1 VIRIRALIK
10 LRGRTLVIGA
20 ALALICLA
28 LAWAHSA
35 PGAHE
40 MNASGVEP
48 MADVI
53 SICLAVLQI
62 GGGLLAALFGGMFVK
77 RRRPPRRLSP
87 TIPANAVS
95 SQGLVYPVAAR
106 AGPAAL
112 QVFRR

>member
-20 ALALICLA
+20 VLALICLA

-35 PGAHE
+35 PAAHE
-40 MNASGVEP
+40 MSAGGDDQ
-48 MADVI
+48 MAEAI
-53 SICLAVLQI
+53 SICLAVLQV
-62 GGGLLAALFGGMFVK
+62 GGSLLAALCGAVLIR
-77 RRRPPRRLSP
+77 RRRPPPRLSP
-87 TIPANAVS
+87 TIPAGAIVGR
-95 SQGLVYPVAAR
+95 GLVYPLAAR